1 MGAHIFE
8 WGGGGGWREVVL
20 FYFSE
25 IMANKIINNMTKVN
39 M

>member
-8 WGGGGGWREVVL
+8 WGGVGGGMEVVL

-25 IMANKIINNMTKVN
+25 IVANKIYQ
-39 M
+39 